1 MQVSEV
7 TQKENGSE
15 MLFECTLSDIGR
27 HNMTASLRCDM
38 KTPNV
43 LIYEETVTTDNSHRV
58 IPYADRT
65 KPIEELVKYIDNNK
79 PMFTGTGIFA
89 TAEFIHV
96 AFYMQHFED
105 VKQGDEIIGNSR
117 FTWLLE
123 VEKEAKKKSNIC
135 EFILGFGYRLFQ
147 VFFEDD
153 KILFYFADCGVH
165 ADGMHATKVI
175 NDTFTRIVDEPMKS
189 MEGKNAINTFITD
202 DLPDL
207 EDVIRY
213 EEEENGFKLL
223 QKAKNF

>member
-7 TQKENGSE
+7 TQKEIGSE

-58 IPYADRT
+58 ISYADRT
-65 KPIEELVKYIDNNK
+65 KPIEKLVKYIDDNG
-79 PMFTGTGIFA
+79 PMFTGTGIFVFA
-89 TAEFIHV
+89 KFIHV
-96 AFYMQHFED
+96 AFYVQNFED
-105 VKQGDEIIGNSR
+105 VKQGDEIIGKTR

-165 ADGMHATKVI
+165 ADGMLATEFI
-175 NDTFTRIVDEPMKS
+175 NRTFTSLEFEPVEPRVES
-189 MEGKNAINTFITD
+189 GLFITD
-202 DLPDL
+202 KLDGLD
-207 EDVIRY
+207 DVIRY
-213 EEEENGFKLL
+213 AMEVEGFVPLK
-223 QKAKNF
+223 KINSM